1 MKFAQFMSSG
11 TGRLLRVVAGIA
23 LIVIGLI
30 VGGGW
35 VALSFIGLV
44 PLLAGLANVCL
55 LAPLFGQPLKG
66 N

>member
-1 MKFAQFMSSG
+1 MKFAQFMSSSS
-11 TGRLLRVVAGIA
+11 GRLLRIVAGIA

-30 VGGGW
+30 AGGGW
-35 VALSFIGLV
+35 ITLSVIGLV

-55 LAPLFGQPLKG
+55 LAPLFGQPFKG

>member
-1 MKFAQFMSSG
+1 MSSS
-11 TGRLLRVVAGIA
+11 TGRLLRIVAGVA

-30 VGGGW
+30 AGGGW
-35 VALSFIGLV
+35 IALSVIGLV

>member
-1 MKFAQFMSSG
+1 MKFAQFMSSS
-11 TGRLLRVVAGIA
+11 TGRLLRIVAGIA

-30 VGGGW
+30 AGGGW
-35 VALSFIGLV
+35 ITLSVIGLV

>member
-1 MKFAQFMSSG
+1 MKFAQFMSSS
-11 TGRLLRVVAGIA
+11 TGRLLRIVAGIA

-30 VGGGW
+30 AGGGW
-35 VALSFIGLV
+35 ITLSVIGLV

-66 N
+66 R

>member
-1 MKFAQFMSSG
+1 MKFAQFMSSS
-11 TGRLLRVVAGIA
+11 TGRLLRIVAGIA

-30 VGGGW
+30 AGGGW
-35 VALSFIGLV
+35 ITLSVIGLV
-44 PLLAGLANVCL
+44 PLLAGLVNVCL

>member
-1 MKFAQFMSSG
+1 MRFAQFMSSS
-11 TGRLLRVVAGIA
+11 TGRLLRIVAGVA

-30 VGGGW
+30 AGGGW
-35 VALSFIGLV
+35 IALSVIGLV

>member
-11 TGRLLRVVAGIA
+11 TGRLLRIVAGIA

-30 VGGGW
+30 AGGGW
-35 VALSFIGLV
+35 VTLSVIGLV
-44 PLLAGLANVCL
+44 PLIAGLANVCL